1 MNIKKPLFS
10 IITVTY
16 NASKELERTIKS
28 ISEQNF
34 HDYEWI
40 VVDGASKDNTL
51 EIVEASGIEPRR
63 VYSEP
68 DSGLYDAMNK
78 GIGYANG
85 EYLIFLNAGDAFYNH
100 DTLHV
105 IADTA
110 KRTHAD
116 VVYGQTQIVDAD
128 GKVIGMRHLT
138 APSVLKF
145 SSFKRGMVVC
155 HQAFVARKRI
165 AQPYDLKYRFS
176 SDFEWCLRCLKQ
188 SKRNAYTGG
197 TLISFLD
204 GGTTTQ
210 NHRASLGERF
220 RIMCRY
226 YGPITTV
233 IRHIGFIPRYLARQ
247 SGL

>member
-1 MNIKKPLFS
+1 MDIKKPLFS

-16 NASKELERTIKS
+16 NASCEIVRTIAS

-34 HDYEWI
+34 NDYEWI
-40 VVDGASKDNTL
+40 VVDGKSTDNTL
-51 EIVEASGIEPRR
+51 CIVESSEIKNRR

-68 DSGLYDAMNK
+68 DNGLYDAMNK

-85 EYLIFLNAGDAFYNH
+85 EYLIFLNAGDAFYNE

-116 VVYGQTQIVDAD
+116 VVYGQTQIVDSD
-128 GKVIGMRHLT
+128 GSVLGMRHLS

-145 SSFKRGMVVC
+145 SSFKRGMLVC

-165 AQPYDLKYRFS
+165 AQPYDLRYRFS
-176 SDFEWCLRCLKQ
+176 SDYEWCLRCLKQ
-188 SKRNAYTGG
+188 SKKNAYTGG
-197 TLISFLD
+197 TIISFLD
-204 GGTTTQ
+204 GGMTSK

-226 YGPITTV
+226 YGPMTAIV
-233 IRHIGFIPRYLARQ
+233 RHISFIPRYLARNMK
-247 SGL
+247 